1 MVEVG
6 TQPVHHSLEGGP
18 AWGAIDGDPPDV
30 RDVVIP
36 SGAGRAGEPATV
48 HVHDGHGVLP
58 SHEDRWTPRRTALLH
73 VWKRVVSAR
82 SLSLCSQG
90 TRAKAYVSSCVT
102 VRHRAA
108 ASRDARRSGSSGWTC
123 CPSAHAIR
131 DGRA

>member
-48 HVHDGHGVLP
+48 HVHDGHGVLT

-73 VWKRVVSAR
+73 VWKRVVSALP
-82 SLSLCSQG
+82 LSLTARRVPEQ
-90 TRAKAYVSSCVT
+90 TRACQTVSPCT
-102 VRHRAA
+102 A
-108 ASRDARRSGSSGWTC
+108 ARRRLATPG
-123 CPSAHAIR
+123 A
-131 DGRA
+131 